1 MGVNIREN
9 LIKIERVIEL
19 GLHLFCRYK
28 DPSIII
34 EDTYNLQTVVELIDK
49 CDEYKNLLD
58 EEREALNWI
67 KSNNLKDEVNMTISM
82 INNYIEDSTKDGYK
96 DMLYVEDNMIKLIG
110 GQLRKKGI
118 MKIEKK

>member
-28 DPSIII
+28 DSSIII
-34 EDTYNLQTVVELIDK
+34 GDTYNLQTVVELIDK

>member
-1 MGVNIREN
+1 MGANIREN

-28 DPSIII
+28 DSSIII
-34 EDTYNLQTVVELIDK
+34 GDTYNLQTVVELIDK

>member
-1 MGVNIREN
+1 
-9 LIKIERVIEL
+9 
-19 GLHLFCRYK
+19 
-28 DPSIII
+28 
-34 EDTYNLQTVVELIDK
+34 
-49 CDEYKNLLD
+49 
-58 EEREALNWI
+58 
-67 KSNNLKDEVNMTISM
+67 MTISM

>member
-1 MGVNIREN
+1 MGANIREN
-9 LIKIERVIEL
+9 LIKIERIIEL

-28 DPSIII
+28 DSSIII
-34 EDTYNLQTVVELIDK
+34 GDTYNLQTVVELIDK

>member
-34 EDTYNLQTVVELIDK
+34 ENTYNLQTVVELIDK

-58 EEREALNWI
+58 EEIEALNWI
-67 KSNNLKDEVNMTISM
+67 KSNNFKDEVNMAISM